1 MSEPTGSAPE
11 PTPPTGG
18 RRPRRLSATVAA
30 ALAVTTVLVVVGIV
44 ALVVGLRGSSGSSGS
59 PRNPG
64 PPQPAAAGAPAASAP
79 ATAGTSLSSTSLS
92 STSRPSSPSVSPGQG
107 GTPAAGGTTG
117 AKGDAAG
124 IGDFLEASE
133 PTSIEIPSIGVRSSH
148 FVRLGI
154 QPDGTISV
162 PGTAQEVGIYDAGP
176 TPGQLGPSVLAAHVD
191 TPSGVPG
198 IFYELGKVRAG
209 DVVKVSRRDGSHL
222 IFTVDTVAAYKKTQ
236 FPTDLVYRGDFSKAE
251 IRLVTCGG
259 PTDSHNEYRDNVV
272 VFGHLSSA
280 A

>member
-1 MSEPTGSAPE
+1 VADGTG
-11 PTPPTGG
+11 
-18 RRPRRLSATVAA
+18 
-30 ALAVTTVLVVVGIV
+30 
-44 ALVVGLRGSSGSSGS
+44 
-59 PRNPG
+59 
-64 PPQPAAAGAPAASAP
+64 
-79 ATAGTSLSSTSLS
+79 
-92 STSRPSSPSVSPGQG
+92 
-107 GTPAAGGTTG
+107 
-117 AKGDAAG
+117 G

-148 FVRLGI
+148 FVPLSV
-154 QPDGTISV
+154 QSDGSISV
-162 PGTAQEVGIYDAGP
+162 PGTAQEVGIYDGGP

-222 IFTVDTVAAYKKTQ
+222 TFTVDKVAAYQKSA
-236 FPTDLVYRGDFSKAE
+236 FPTELVYKGDFTTAQ

-259 PTDSHNEYRDNVV
+259 PTDSRNEYRDNVI

>member
-1 MSEPTGSAPE
+1 MSAPTGSTPE
-11 PTPPTGG
+11 PTSPTGDRST
-18 RRPRRLSATVAA
+18 RRISAGVAA
-30 ALAVTTVLVVVGIV
+30 ALAVMAVLVVIGIV
-44 ALVVGLRGSSGSSGS
+44 ALVVGLRGSPGT
-59 PRNPG
+59 PG
-64 PPQPAAAGAPAASAP
+64 PPQPAAGGVATASAP
-79 ATAGTSLSSTSLS
+79 ATPGPSS
-92 STSRPSSPSVSPGQG
+92 SSPSASPGQG
-107 GTPAAGGTTG
+107 GTPTAGRTAGAAPGTV
-117 AKGDAAG
+117 G

-154 QPDGTISV
+154 QADGTISV

-222 IFTVDTVAAYKKTQ
+222 TFTVDKVAAYKKSQ
-236 FPTDLVYRGDFSKAE
+236 FPTELVYKGDFTQAE

-259 PTDSHNEYRDNVV
+259 PTDSRNEYRDNVV

>member
-1 MSEPTGSAPE
+1 MSEETGPAAE

-18 RRPRRLSATVAA
+18 RSPRRLTATVAA
-30 ALAVTTVLVVVGIV
+30 ALAVTAVLLVVGIV
-44 ALVVGLRGSSGSSGS
+44 ALVVGLRGSPVSSG
-59 PRNPG
+59 NPG
-64 PPQPAAAGAPAASAP
+64 PPQPAAAGAPS
-79 ATAGTSLSSTSLS
+79 G
-92 STSRPSSPSVSPGQG
+92 TSRPSSPSSPSAAPGQG

-117 AKGDAAG
+117 AKADATG

-198 IFYELGKVRAG
+198 IFHELGRVRAG

-222 IFTVDTVAAYKKTQ
+222 TFTVDSVAAYRKSQ
-236 FPTDLVYRGDFSKAE
+236 FPTERVYKGDFTKAE

-259 PTDSHNEYRDNVV
+259 PTDSRNEYRDNVV

-280 A
+280 T